1 MFMDYQNF
9 AESFRWKFVDNR
21 FVALK
26 CKTIQFFV
34 ISLWE
39 HKFVGKVDLR
49 TNTDS
54 PGTIKIP
61 QYYIFQ

>member
-1 MFMDYQNF
+1 MFMDDQNF
-9 AESFRWKFVDNR
+9 AESFRWN

-26 CKTIQFFV
+26 CKTIQYFV

-39 HKFVGKVDLR
+39 HKFVGKGDLR

-61 QYYIFQ
+61 QYNIFQ

>member
-1 MFMDYQNF
+1 MFTDYKDF
-9 AESFRWKFVDNR
+9 AESFRWNFVDNR
-21 FVALK
+21 FVA
-26 CKTIQFFV
+26 IQYFV

-39 HKFVGKVDLR
+39 PKFVGKGDLR